1 MKPKLVVVIDLLHTH
16 YQIMTPTTP
25 APQGIDEKSLFSSLK
40 HDLPASIVVFLVA
53 TPLCLG
59 IALASGAPL
68 FSGIIAGI
76 VGGIVVGAL
85 SGSPL
90 GVSGPAAG
98 LAVIVLNAIASL
110 GAWETFLLAV
120 VLAGVIQLVLGFL
133 NAGIIGYYFPSSVIK
148 GMLSGIGIIIVLK
161 QIPHAFGYDAVPEG
175 TLDFAQ
181 PDAQNTFSELT
192 NMLQY
197 IQPGAMLVA
206 ASALFILIL
215 WDQPFMKRIKI
226 FQLIQGPLV
235 AVISGILL
243 NQFFLLAA
251 PNLAIESSHLVQ
263 IPVAE
268 GLDSFLGLFT
278 LPDFRQITNPAVI
291 TTAATIAVV
300 ASLETLLCVEATDKL
315 DPYKRITPTNLELKA
330 QGIGNILSGLIGGL
344 PVTQVIVRSSANI
357 QSGGRTKLSAILH
370 GFLLLFAALLIPS
383 ILNLIPL
390 ATLAA
395 ILFVVG
401 YKLAKPTL
409 FKAMYKL
416 GWGQF
421 VPFMV
426 TILGIIFTDLLIG
439 IGLGMAIAIFYI
451 LRNNYRNPYFLSE
464 ETQEH
469 PEKPVIIKLS
479 EDVSF
484 LNRASIIKTLEE
496 IRPHC
501 HVILDAT
508 HTVSIDYDI
517 YEIIRDF
524 EEKAR
529 YNDIKFEI
537 HGLGRRQKAI
547 QGQESYEQVKAL
559 LNERHQAMLK
569 AVAEDKD

>member
-1 MKPKLVVVIDLLHTH
+1 M
-16 YQIMTPTTP
+16 
-25 APQGIDEKSLFSSLK
+25 
-40 HDLPASIVVFLVA
+40 
-53 TPLCLG
+53 
-59 IALASGAPL
+59 
-68 FSGIIAGI
+68 
-76 VGGIVVGAL
+76 
-85 SGSPL
+85 
-90 GVSGPAAG
+90 
-98 LAVIVLNAIASL
+98 
-110 GAWETFLLAV
+110 
-120 VLAGVIQLVLGFL
+120 
-133 NAGIIGYYFPSSVIK
+133 
-148 GMLSGIGIIIVLK
+148 
-161 QIPHAFGYDAVPEG
+161 
-175 TLDFAQ
+175 
-181 PDAQNTFSELT
+181 
-192 NMLQY
+192 
-197 IQPGAMLVA
+197 
-206 ASALFILIL
+206 
-215 WDQPFMKRIKI
+215 
-226 FQLIQGPLV
+226 
-235 AVISGILL
+235 
-243 NQFFLLAA
+243 
-251 PNLAIESSHLVQ
+251 
-263 IPVAE
+263 
-268 GLDSFLGLFT
+268 
-278 LPDFRQITNPAVI
+278 
-291 TTAATIAVV
+291 
-300 ASLETLLCVEATDKL
+300 
-315 DPYKRITPTNLELKA
+315 KA